1 MTVSLPTAVLAFC
14 VLVLFIFNIYQFL
27 IRRMALRIGE
37 ILFIMSR
44 NVRAKAAEVRE
55 DQKDVEIV
63 EAHLSDIVTSACNLV
78 KVLAYGRTPPDSE
91 AAFAA
96 SSSGK
101 QLDGKKLI
109 RLADNILYATLEE
122 APTVEWGQLVGKA
135 LDRFVKKVP
144 ALGRDG
150 AWRIMESVAHG
161 YEQKGLQLAGAHG
174 LRTGH
179 GDTSVA

>member
-1 MTVSLPTAVLAFC
+1 MTISLPTAVLAFC
-14 VLVLFIFNIYQFL
+14 VLVLFIVNIYQFL

-78 KVLAYGRTPPDSE
+78 KVLAYGRTPPDFE
-91 AAFAA
+91 AACAA
-96 SSSGK
+96 SSNGK

-135 LDRFVKKVP
+135 LDR
-144 ALGRDG
+144 GG
-150 AWRIMESVAHG
+150 ARRIMESVAHG
-161 YEQKGLQLAGAHG
+161 YEQEGLQLVGAHG
-174 LRTGH
+174 LRAGQ
-179 GDTSVA
+179 GGTSAA